1 MGLYVRVT
9 YLSCDWERYMY
20 PPGSGIIEW
29 NHRSGTKQVGAYLV
43 RMYVHLVLLPTHHPH

>member
-20 PPGSGIIEW
+20 PPGSEITEW